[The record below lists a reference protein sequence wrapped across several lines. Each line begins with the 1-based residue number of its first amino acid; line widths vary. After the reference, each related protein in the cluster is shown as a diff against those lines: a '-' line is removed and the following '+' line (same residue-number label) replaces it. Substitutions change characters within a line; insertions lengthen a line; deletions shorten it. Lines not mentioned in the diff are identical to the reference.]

1 MPSELAGQW
10 ALDPSIAFL
19 NHGSFGA
26 CPPAV
31 LDAQRRLRDRM
42 EARPVQFLARD
53 LPGLLADARR
63 DLGAY
68 LGADAEDLAFVANA
82 TGAVNA
88 VVRSLRFALGDELLT
103 DDHEYNATINV
114 LRHVAERDG
123 ARVVV
128 ARIPFPGATDDAV
141 VDALL
146 GAVTDRTRLALVSHV
161 TSPTALVFPIE
172 RIIAGLAERGVE
184 TIVDGAH
191 APGMLP
197 LDLDRLGAAWYTGNL
212 HKWVCAPK
220 GAAFL
225 HARRDR
231 QPGIRPNT
239 ISHGANAPIYAA
251 GPPGRTRYRA
261 EFDWQGTLDPT
272 PWLAVPAALR
282 FVGGLLVGGW
292 PEVMERN
299 HGLTLRARAEMAAV
313 LGLDDG
319 VPAPASMLGSMV
331 ALPLPENGPLAAA
344 GGGSS
349 PLDTDP
355 LQRRLIDEHRVEV
368 PIVSWPVPAAGV
380 TTPARRL
387 IRVSSALH
395 NGPDDVDRLVTALRA
410 ISAES
415 HGRDGAITPG
425 RRSHRGDGRGRAG
438 RRS

>member
-10 ALDPSIAFL
+10 ALDHAITFL

-26 CPPAV
+26 CPRAA
-31 LDAQRRLRDRM
+31 LDAQDRYRARM
-42 EARPVQFLARD
+42 EAQPVQFLARD
-53 LPGLLADARR
+53 LPGLLAITRE
-63 DLGAY
+63 DLGDF
-68 LGADAEDLAFVANA
+68 LGADPDDLGFVTNA

-88 VVRSLRFALGDELLT
+88 VVRSLRFEPGDELLT
-103 DDHEYNATINV
+103 NDHEYNATINV

-128 ARIPFPGATDDAV
+128 ARIPFPVASEDTV
-141 VDALL
+141 VDAIL

-172 RIIAGLAERGVE
+172 RIVAGLAERGVE
-184 TIVDGAH
+184 TLVDGAH

-225 HARRDR
+225 HVRRDR

-239 ISHGANAPIYAA
+239 ISHGANAVIEPDTDA
-251 GPPGRTRYRA
+251 GRPGADGGAGRTRYRA

-272 PWLAVPAALR
+272 AWLAVSDALR
-282 FVGGLLVGGW
+282 VVGGLLPGGW
-292 PEVMERN
+292 PEVMARN
-299 HGLTLRARAEMAAV
+299 HALTLRARTALTAA
-313 LGLDDG
+313 LGLDG
-319 VPAPASMLGSMV
+319 GEPAPDSMLGSMV
-331 ALPLPENGPLAAA
+331 ALPLPSKGRLGAT

-355 LQRRLIDEHRVEV
+355 LQQRLIDGHQVEV
-368 PIVSWPVPAAGV
+368 PIVPWPVPAV
-380 TTPARRL
+380 LSREPARRL

-395 NGPDDVDRLVTALRA
+395 NGPDDVDRLIAGLAA
-410 ISAES
+410 IEA
-415 HGRDGAITPG
+415 
-425 RRSHRGDGRGRAG
+425 AG
-438 RRS
+438 